1 MGRRAKIPESDV
13 NAVISTEE
21 RPDFT
26 AAARERRLVGLA
38 YDEAERR
45 LKDGTASSEMVCHFL
60 RVGSSKEYLE
70 KQILEGKAELTKAK
84 TEMFKAQQKSEEMFV
99 EAMSAFRSYKGDDED
114 V

>member
-1 MGRRAKIPESDV
+1 MGRRAKIPESEANQV
-13 NAVISTEE
+13 YSVEE

-45 LKDGTASSEMVCHFL
+45 LKDGTASSEMICHFL
-60 RVGSSKEYLE
+60 RAGSNKEYLE
-70 KQILEGKAELTKAK
+70 QQILASKSELTKAK
-84 TEMFKAQQKSEEMFV
+84 TEMYKAQQKSEEMLAV
-99 EAMSAFRSYKGDDED
+99 ALTAFRSYTGDDED